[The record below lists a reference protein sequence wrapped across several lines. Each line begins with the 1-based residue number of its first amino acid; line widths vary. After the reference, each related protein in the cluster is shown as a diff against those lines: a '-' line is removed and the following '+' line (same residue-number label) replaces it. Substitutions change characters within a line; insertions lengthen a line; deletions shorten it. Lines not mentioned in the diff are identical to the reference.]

1 MAFPRHVDRGLN
13 GLAYLIY
20 GLVTGRLRRMLLP
33 IRPREVIA
41 TIRDALRFHL
51 SHDDLTVYNG
61 VQKLLYVGI
70 ILIAIVEVLAGLAI
84 WKPVQFSTLAALFYS
99 FQGARLVHFFG
110 MAAIVAF
117 LVVHVAL
124 ALMVPR
130 TLLNMI
136 TGGPRVAKALP
147 VPPSS
152 HPNPENDHAHSPA
165 RRLAVPSRR
174 SDRSKPARREQGAD
188 RADRSPQGAARLAQP
203 RRPDAPGRL
212 RRDRYRLHAEGA
224 HGGLGLERPRPGL
237 SVRSEQAGADLHRGA
252 GAQAAALQRLL
263 SASNTSA
270 RSTWPNG
277 SSSSAASYPTS
288 GR

>member
-1 MAFPRHVDRGLN
+1 MIAAHQKDGHMAETAERRVTTHPKPLHPLGLRIMHWINAVAIIIMIGSGLKIYGDSPIFGWLSFPDAITIGGDPDIAFRFHGNAGQSGALQWHFLGMWIVGFN

-20 GLVTGRLRRMLLP
+20 GIVTGRLRRMLLP

-41 TIRDALRFHL
+41 TIRDAMRFHL

-130 TLLNMI
+130 ALLAMV
-136 TGGPRVAKALP
+136 TGGPRIDKSPTRPAK
-147 VPPSS
+147 
-152 HPNPENDHAHSPA
+152 
-165 RRLAVPSRR
+165 LA
-174 SDRSKPARREQGAD
+174 
-188 RADRSPQGAARLAQP
+188 PQ
-203 RRPDAPGRL
+203 PG
-212 RRDRYRLHAEGA
+212 E
-224 HGGLGLERPRPGL
+224 
-237 SVRSEQAGADLHRGA
+237 
-252 GAQAAALQRLL
+252 
-263 SASNTSA
+263 
-270 RSTWPNG
+270 
-277 SSSSAASYPTS
+277 
-288 GR
+288 